1 MEPDCWHSVVKIT
14 QVPDMSGKSDGEVS
28 WLCDP
33 LSPRENEER
42 EKNGKKEE
50 SVVYCTKFTLD
61 KDYFS
66 WRFYLK
72 EETRKKAIESGYC
85 FLDYLQELYPGLDG
99 SVKVKPIYLERISN
113 DREFTELVLP
123 EPPYRK
129 RIDLIK
135 KIVNLFCNVEEYK
148 VKIYI
153 FWQRSDDVVSVVS
166 DTELEKKY
174 KIFEDYYKVKIII
187 NTVPNSPRAEKKEDL
202 RAKFKGHLRS
212 LSSGILNENN
222 QRAKIKEQ
230 PQISLES
237 ILNFLVFHK
246 NRNKLDTGRYFRN
259 IKEDI
264 EEYKF
269 PGFVNAESIDFTIH
283 KDFLLPQSKK
293 IQNENVGFSSSFKN
307 GLYLG
312 NWIRNGVI
320 KKKPMYLKFDD
331 LLHHVFISG
340 LTGAGKSSFFYHIK
354 KELATKAPH
363 VGTLIINL
371 KKKGEEKHYQADINL
386 EYKDLEV
393 PYAFYGGE
401 GDISDTIET
410 FVPLLIASLGLAP
423 FVEHA
428 FVNSTK
434 AYYDEHKTLPIEL
447 KDLFPPLLLWFEKKV
462 KYDDEINQRTRSA
475 IENRVIR
482 LLNSPVLSK
491 IVKLRKE
498 LPSWFREWKS
508 GKDVFIDLT
517 GCKSAVKKRLI
528 LLLIFQMISIFTP
541 ELDELDFN
549 KKNLGNLQ
557 YVIMIDEIGDFLAE
571 ASSPIYSDDEHL
583 AKYYVNEKWENFLGV
598 FRSRGVSLLSA
609 DNKPSRLFESVHSL
623 PSIQIVF
630 RTAHSCN
637 HLFTKIVEEQEFLKG
652 LEHRRAIVVD
662 GVNGYKYEIFTPDF
676 YYPDFNT
683 SRAKHI
689 NT

>member
-1 MEPDCWHSVVKIT
+1 MEKRHKI
-14 QVPDMSGKSDGEVS
+14 
-28 WLCDP
+28 L
-33 LSPRENEER
+33 
-42 EKNGKKEE
+42 
-50 SVVYCTKFTLD
+50 
-61 KDYFS
+61 
-66 WRFYLK
+66 
-72 EETRKKAIESGYC
+72 
-85 FLDYLQELYPGLDG
+85 
-99 SVKVKPIYLERISN
+99 
-113 DREFTELVLP
+113 
-123 EPPYRK
+123 
-129 RIDLIK
+129 
-135 KIVNLFCNVEEYK
+135 
-148 VKIYI
+148 
-153 FWQRSDDVVSVVS
+153 
-166 DTELEKKY
+166 
-174 KIFEDYYKVKIII
+174 EDYYKVKIFI
-187 NTVPNSPRAEKKEDL
+187 NTVPNSPRVEKKEDL
-202 RAKFKGHLRS
+202 RAKFDGHLRS

-222 QRAKIKEQ
+222 ESAKIKER
-230 PQISLES
+230 PLLSLEN
-237 ILNFLVFHK
+237 ILNFLIFYK
-246 NRNKLDTGRYFRN
+246 NVDDRDTGRYYRN
-259 IKEDI
+259 IKDDI
-264 EEYKF
+264 EDDKF

-283 KDFLLPQSKK
+283 KDFLLPESKK
-293 IQNENVGFSSSFKN
+293 IQSENVGFSSSFKN

-340 LTGAGKSSFFYHIK
+340 LTGTGKSSFFYHLK
-354 KELATKAPH
+354 KELAVKAPH
-363 VGTLIINL
+363 VGILIINL
-371 KKKGEEKHYQADINL
+371 KKKGEKKYYQADINL

-393 PYAFYGGE
+393 PYSFYDGE

-428 FVNSTK
+428 LVNSTK
-434 AYYDEHKTLPIEL
+434 AYYDEYNALPTEL
-447 KDLFPPLLLWFEKKV
+447 KDLFPPLLLWFENKV

-482 LLNSPVLSK
+482 LLNSPVLNK
-491 IVKLRKE
+491 IVRLRKE
-498 LPSWFREWKS
+498 LPSWFREWKN

-528 LLLIFQMISIFTP
+528 LLLLFQMISLFTP

-549 KKNLGNLQ
+549 KRILGNLQ
-557 YVIMIDEIGDFLAE
+557 YIIMIDEIGDFLAE

-583 AKYYVNEKWENFLGV
+583 AKHYVNEKWENILGV
-598 FRSRGVSLLSA
+598 FRSRGVSLISA

-637 HLFTKIVEEQEFLKG
+637 HLFTRIIEEQEFLKG
-652 LEHRRAIVVD
+652 LEHRRAIVID

-683 SRAKHI
+683 SRAKYI

>member
-14 QVPDMSGKSDGEVS
+14 QVPDMSGKDDGEVS

-33 LSPRENEER
+33 LSAHENEKSE
-42 EKNGKKEE
+42 EKEGN
-50 SVVYCTKFTLD
+50 VVYCTKFTLD

-72 EETRKKAIESGYC
+72 EETRKKAIKSGYC

-99 SVKVKPIYLERISN
+99 KVKVKPIYLEQISN
-113 DREFTELVLP
+113 DRKFSELVLP

-135 KIVNLFCNVEEYK
+135 RIINLFCNIEEYK
-148 VKIYI
+148 VKIYV
-153 FWQRSDDVVSVVS
+153 FWQRSDDIVSEIS
-166 DTELEKKY
+166 DTELEKRH
-174 KIFEDYYKVKIII
+174 KILEDYYKVKIFI
-187 NTVPNSPRAEKKEDL
+187 NAVPNSPRVEKKEDL
-202 RAKFKGHLRS
+202 RAKFEGHLRS

-222 QRAKIKEQ
+222 ERAEIKER
-230 PQISLES
+230 PFLTLEN

-246 NRNKLDTGRYFRN
+246 NINDLDTGRYYRN
-259 IKEDI
+259 IKNKI
-264 EEYKF
+264 EEDKL

-283 KDFLLPQSKK
+283 KDFLLPESKK
-293 IQNENVGFSSSFKN
+293 IQSENVGFFSTFKN

-354 KELATKAPH
+354 KELAIKVPH
-363 VGTLIINL
+363 VGILIINL
-371 KKKGEEKHYQADINL
+371 KKKGEKKYYQADINL

-393 PYAFYGGE
+393 PYAFYDGE

-410 FVPLLIASLGLAP
+410 FVPLWIASLGLAP

-428 FVNSTK
+428 LVNSTK
-434 AYYDEHKTLPIEL
+434 AYYNEYNALPIEL
-447 KDLFPPLLLWFEKKV
+447 KDLFPPLLLWFQNKV

-482 LLNSPVLSK
+482 LFNSPVLNK
-491 IVKLRKE
+491 IVRLRKE
-498 LPSWFREWKS
+498 LPKWFREWKN

-541 ELDELDFN
+541 ELDELDF
-549 KKNLGNLQ
+549 KKKILGNLQ

-583 AKYYVNEKWENFLGV
+583 AKHYVNEKWENILGV
-598 FRSRGVSLLSA
+598 FRSRGVSLISA

-637 HLFTKIVEEQEFLKG
+637 YLFTRIIEEQEFLKG
-652 LEHRRAIVVD
+652 LEHRRAIVID
-662 GVNGYKYEIFTPDF
+662 GVNGYKYEIYTPDF

-683 SRAKHI
+683 IRAKYI

>member
-14 QVPDMSGKSDGEVS
+14 QVPDMNGKDDGEVS

-33 LSPRENEER
+33 LSARENEKSE
-42 EKNGKKEE
+42 EKEGN
-50 SVVYCTKFTLD
+50 VVYCTKFTLD

-72 EETRKKAIESGYC
+72 EETRKKEIKSGYC

-99 SVKVKPIYLERISN
+99 KVKVKPIYLEQISN
-113 DREFTELVLP
+113 DRKFSELVLP

-135 KIVNLFCNVEEYK
+135 RIVNLFCNIEEYK
-148 VKIYI
+148 VKIYV
-153 FWQRSDDVVSVVS
+153 FWQRSDDIVSEIS
-166 DTELEKKY
+166 DTELEKRH
-174 KIFEDYYKVKIII
+174 KILEDYYKVKIFI
-187 NTVPNSPRAEKKEDL
+187 NTVPNSPLVEKKEDL
-202 RAKFKGHLRS
+202 RAKFEGHLRS

-222 QRAKIKEQ
+222 ERAEIKER
-230 PQISLES
+230 PFLTLEN
-237 ILNFLVFHK
+237 ILNFLIFYK
-246 NRNKLDTGRYFRN
+246 NVDDRDTGRYFRN
-259 IKEDI
+259 IIDEI
-264 EEYKF
+264 EEDKL
-269 PGFVNAESIDFTIH
+269 PGFVNAESIDFTIP
-283 KDFLLPQSKK
+283 KDFILPESKK
-293 IQNENVGFSSSFKN
+293 IQSENVGFSSSFKN

-331 LLHHVFISG
+331 LLHHLFISG
-340 LTGAGKSSFFYHIK
+340 LTGTGKSSFFYHVK
-354 KELATKAPH
+354 KELAAKAPH
-363 VGTLIINL
+363 VGILIINL
-371 KKKGEEKHYQADINL
+371 KKKGEKKYYQADINL

-393 PYAFYGGE
+393 PYSFYDGE

-410 FVPLLIASLGLAP
+410 FVPLLIASLGFAP

-428 FVNSTK
+428 LVNSTK
-434 AYYDEHKTLPIEL
+434 AYYDKHNALPTEL
-447 KDLFPPLLLWFEKKV
+447 KDLFPPLLLWFENKV

-482 LLNSPVLSK
+482 LLNSPILNE
-491 IVKLRKE
+491 IVRLRKE
-498 LPSWFREWKS
+498 LPSWFREWKN

-528 LLLIFQMISIFTP
+528 LLLIFQMISLFTP
-541 ELDELDFN
+541 ELDELDF
-549 KKNLGNLQ
+549 KKKILGNLQ

-583 AKYYVNEKWENFLGV
+583 AKHYVNEKWENILGV
-598 FRSRGVSLLSA
+598 FRSRGVSLISA

-637 HLFTKIVEEQEFLKG
+637 HLFTKIIEEQEFLKG
-652 LEHRRAIVVD
+652 LEHRRAIVID
-662 GVNGYKYEIFTPDF
+662 GVNGYKYEIYTPDF
-676 YYPDFNT
+676 YYPDFNA
-683 SRAKHI
+683 SRAKYK